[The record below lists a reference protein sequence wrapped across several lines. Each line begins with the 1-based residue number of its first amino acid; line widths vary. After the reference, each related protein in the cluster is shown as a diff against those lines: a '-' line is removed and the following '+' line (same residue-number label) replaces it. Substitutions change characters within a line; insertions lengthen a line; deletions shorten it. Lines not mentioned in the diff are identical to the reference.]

1 MKGLDGDPRKAV
13 VNLTT
18 LASDGNSSQF
28 VSMPNTSFMRAWIGT
43 VARVFSDRHDAQS
56 GTLTMACR
64 INR

>member
-28 VSMPNTSFMRAWIGT
+28 RVDAEHVVSCVPGLAPSHGYPPTATMRNQ
-43 VARVFSDRHDAQS
+43 AR
-56 GTLTMACR
+56 
-64 INR
+64 